1 MADRTFD
8 VKSSSV
14 KRLCHFVIATAYN
27 KQIPQICHWLIDQE
41 QNPLTRERESHY
53 KIRLTKLLE
62 NGSDKNSSEYDL
74 MPCCHTDDLMYPG
87 HASASNITLVLILS
101 AIFIILLFSAIITC
115 TKRRKQSQTE
125 IDEETESVRN
135 MRILASLTRL
145 SRVHVVSLQP
155 HEHDFLDLR
164 DFHNQNPEIFQP
176 PPDYE
181 MAQEIRKKEEEE
193 LPSYSQAVSNSTTN
207 HM

>member
-1 MADRTFD
+1 MDYRF
-8 VKSSSV
+8 
-14 KRLCHFVIATAYN
+14 
-27 KQIPQICHWLIDQE
+27 
-41 QNPLTRERESHY
+41 
-53 KIRLTKLLE
+53 
-62 NGSDKNSSEYDL
+62 
-74 MPCCHTDDLMYPG
+74 
-87 HASASNITLVLILS
+87 
-101 AIFIILLFSAIITC
+101 
-115 TKRRKQSQTE
+115 QTE

-207 HM
+207 HMWYSSMQNWFIRDITPIHILSTNLCSNSEIIDFCERNKFTKHKPAICVLFQPRRSVFQDNFNFLWIMYDVLSTLFGNRAWELLSFHILLKDFELIVRLF

>member
-1 MADRTFD
+1 
-8 VKSSSV
+8 
-14 KRLCHFVIATAYN
+14 
-27 KQIPQICHWLIDQE
+27 
-41 QNPLTRERESHY
+41 
-53 KIRLTKLLE
+53 
-62 NGSDKNSSEYDL
+62 

-115 TKRRKQSQTE
+115 TKRRKQSQVGNIQRMNGIDHEAEVDISNDYRFQTE
-125 IDEETESVRN
+125 IDEESESVRN

-155 HEHDFLDLR
+155 HDHDFLDLG
-164 DFHNQNPEIFQP
+164 DFQNQNPEIFQP

-193 LPSYSQAVSNSTTN
+193 LPSYSQAVSNSPTN